1 MVTDVF
7 RATTTICTAFAN
19 GCKDIIP
26 VATEAEALTYKGMG
40 YLTGAEH
47 STERCSFADFG
58 NSPAE
63 YSVARVSGKSLV
75 MKTTNGT
82 IAIKGAADCHSLL
95 IGAFV
100 NLQAVAMRC
109 KELDRD
115 VLIVCSGSDGR
126 ICLEDFYKAYERRG
140 SVFMDYRNSIDTFN
154 KNTIIYGHNYLD
166 STMFSDLE
174 NYKDI
179 EFYKTAPVIECNTIY
194 KNYKWK
200 VFAVFLT
207 TASPELD
214 NGYVFNYIYPFMTDE
229 NFAEFI
235 AEVQKRSLYHT
246 DVEVLP
252 TDKILTLQTCT
263 RDLDLS
269 PRKQE
274 DARCIVMARLVREG
288 ESETV
293 DVTKAVQ
300 NENPKYPQLY
310 YDKYKLENPYRN
322 DEQWYP
328 RGE

>member
-1 MVTDVF
+1 MSNKQYARVTDMVPDAPTPKPPKKKRKKSGVF
-7 RATTTICTAFAN
+7 NRIITVISVLVLLVSGGICIKYF
-19 GCKDIIP
+19 K
-26 VATEAEALTYKGMG
+26 EAYDSKRLAQNIVEMTSASETY
-40 YLTGAEH
+40 
-47 STERCSFADFG
+47 
-58 NSPAE
+58 PAE
-63 YSVARVSGKSLV
+63 PAEVQPQYRAAYSENNDLV
-75 MKTTNGT
+75 GWIVIPNT
-82 IAIKGAADCHSLL
+82 AINHP
-95 IGAFV
+95 V
-100 NLQAVAMRC
+100 VQATDNDYYMR
-109 KELDRD
+109 RN
-115 VLIVCSGSDGR
+115 
-126 ICLEDFYKAYERRG
+126 FYKAYERRG

-293 DVTKAVQ
+293 DVAKAVQ